1 MIQASDMA
9 QRMMS
14 VIETYHET
22 DHVDAKQPSSLK
34 DLDGLIAAKG
44 WVDVVQWH
52 LEDAIRAPELAGDA
66 VIALKRRIDAC
77 NQQRTDAV
85 EAIDALLQSTLQPIE
100 STAWDISTRTE
111 TLGWALDRLCILQLK
126 RYHMTIEVKRGSVD
140 QSLLDALNAQYHELI
155 AAMDQLIE
163 DLATGKVSYTLYK
176 QYKLYNDP
184 STNPSLYG

>member
-1 MIQASDMA
+1 MMQASDMA

-22 DHVDAKQPSSLK
+22 DHVDAVQPSSSK
-34 DLDGLIAAKG
+34 DLDGLMAAKA

-52 LEDAIRAPELAGDA
+52 LEDAIRDPELSGEA
-66 VIALKRRIDAC
+66 VIALKRRIDAS

-85 EAIDALLQSTLQPIE
+85 EAIDALLKQTLQPIE
-100 STAWDISTRTE
+100 PSACDVSTRTE

-126 RYHMTIEVKRGSVD
+126 RYHTSLEVKRGSVD
-140 QSLLDALNAQYHELI
+140 ASQLDALHVQHHHLL

-176 QYKLYNDP
+176 QFKLYNDP
-184 STNPSLYG
+184 FTNPSLYG

>member
-9 QRMMS
+9 QLMMS

-22 DHVDAKQPSSLK
+22 DHVDAKQPSSSK

-111 TLGWALDRLCILQLK
+111 TLGW
-126 RYHMTIEVKRGSVD
+126 HW
-140 QSLLDALNAQYHELI
+140 I
-155 AAMDQLIE
+155 AFVSSSSS
-163 DLATGKVSYTLYK
+163 ATT
-176 QYKLYNDP
+176 
-184 STNPSLYG
+184 